1 MVIRP
6 AAQSEY
12 PQVIE
17 FYYSVSDSMDNS
29 PFRPTWRRGVY
40 PILAD
45 LIGNLFI
52 AEDEHEGIIGAVL
65 VNDRQGSGYEN
76 GAWQRDP
83 DHVAVIHLLAVS
95 PRRQHEGVAQAL
107 LATVRGSLKGKA
119 ETIRLDTL
127 ENNIPAKRLYE
138 RFGFHSCGD
147 IDVEYEGVGVK
158 KFTLYEYLI

>member
-1 MVIRP
+1 MIIRR
-6 AAQSEY
+6 AELNEY

-17 FYYSVSDSMDNS
+17 FYHSISDSMKGS
-29 PFRPTWRRGVY
+29 PFRPTWRRGIY
-40 PILAD
+40 PVIDD

-52 AEDEHEGIIGAVL
+52 AKDEYEGIIGAVL

-76 GAWQRDP
+76 GAWQRNT

-95 PRRQHEGVAQAL
+95 QKHQHEGWARAL
-107 LATVRGSLKGKA
+107 LDAVRNSMIGVA
-119 ETIRLDTL
+119 DTIRLDTL

-138 RFGFHSCGD
+138 GFGFHSCGD

>member
-1 MVIRP
+1 M
-6 AAQSEY
+6 
-12 PQVIE
+12 
-17 FYYSVSDSMDNS
+17 
-29 PFRPTWRRGVY
+29 Y

-52 AEDEHEGIIGAVL
+52 AEDAHEGIIGAVL

-76 GAWQRDP
+76 GAWQRDT
-83 DHVAVIHLLAVS
+83 DRVAVIHLLAVS
-95 PRRQHEGVAQAL
+95 PTRRHEGVAQAL
-107 LATVRGSLKGKA
+107 LATVRNSLKGKA

>member
-6 AAQSEY
+6 AAQNEY

-17 FYYSVSDSMDNS
+17 FYYSVSDSMKES
-29 PFRPTWRRGVY
+29 PFRPTWRHGIY
-40 PILAD
+40 PVVDD
-45 LIGNLFI
+45 LIGSLFI
-52 AEDEHEGIIGAVL
+52 AEDENDGIIGAVL

-76 GAWQRDP
+76 GAWQQNTDR
-83 DHVAVIHLLAVS
+83 VAVIHLLAVS

-107 LATVRGSLKGKA
+107 LATVRDSLKGKA

-138 RFGFHSCGD
+138 GFGFHSCGD
-147 IDVEYEGVGVK
+147 IDVEYEAVGVK

>member
-40 PILAD
+40 PILTD

-76 GAWQRDP
+76 GAWQRDT

-95 PRRQHEGVAQAL
+95 PRRRHEGVAQAL
-107 LATVRGSLKGKA
+107 LATVRNSLKGKA